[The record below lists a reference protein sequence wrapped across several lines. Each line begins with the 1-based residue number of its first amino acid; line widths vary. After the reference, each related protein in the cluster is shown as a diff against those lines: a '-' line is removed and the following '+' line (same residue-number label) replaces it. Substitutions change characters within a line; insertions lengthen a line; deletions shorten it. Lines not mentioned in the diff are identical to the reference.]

1 MLEIGDYKLVNNS
14 FSVTNTIAEN
24 TILKKDN
31 STLSNLLIVA
41 VIIGGIV
48 LYVHLMNKNKIPNIT
63 VPNVRKQA
71 ED

>member
-48 LYVHLMNKNKIPNIT
+48 LYVHLLNKNRIPNIT
-63 VPNVRKQA
+63 VPKVRKQV

>member
-1 MLEIGDYKLVNNS
+1 MLEIGDFKLVNNS

-31 STLSNLLIVA
+31 STLSNLLIVG

-48 LYVHLMNKNKIPNIT
+48 LYVHLMNKNKLPNIT
-63 VPNVRKQA
+63 VPKVRKQF

>member
-14 FSVTNTIAEN
+14 FSVTNTLAEN

-48 LYVHLMNKNKIPNIT
+48 LYVHLMNKNKMPNIT
-63 VPNVRKQA
+63 VPKVRKQV
-71 ED
+71 DD

>member
-48 LYVHLMNKNKIPNIT
+48 LYVHLMNKNKMPNIT
-63 VPNVRKQA
+63 VPKARKQV

>member
-31 STLSNLLIVA
+31 STLSNLLMVA

>member
-1 MLEIGDYKLVNNS
+1 MLEIGDFKLVNNS

-48 LYVHLMNKNKIPNIT
+48 LYVHLMNKNKMPNIT
-63 VPNVRKQA
+63 VPKVRKQA

>member
-63 VPNVRKQA
+63 VPNVRKQV

>member
-31 STLSNLLIVA
+31 STLSNLLIFA

-63 VPNVRKQA
+63 VPKVRQQA

>member
-31 STLSNLLIVA
+31 STLSKLLIVA
-41 VIIGGIV
+41 LIIGGIV
-48 LYVHLMNKNKIPNIT
+48 LYVHLMNKNKMPNIT
-63 VPNVRKQA
+63 VPKVRKQA

>member
-14 FSVTNTIAEN
+14 FSVTNTLAEN

-48 LYVHLMNKNKIPNIT
+48 LYVHLMNKNKMPNIT
-63 VPNVRKQA
+63 VPKVRKEV

>member
-1 MLEIGDYKLVNNS
+1 MLEIGDFKLVNNS
-14 FSVTNTIAEN
+14 FSVTNTLAEN

-48 LYVHLMNKNKIPNIT
+48 LYVHLMNKNKMPNIT
-63 VPNVRKQA
+63 VPKVRKQA

>member
-14 FSVTNTIAEN
+14 FSVTNTLAEN

-63 VPNVRKQA
+63 VPKVRKQA

>member
-14 FSVTNTIAEN
+14 FSVTNTLAEN

-63 VPNVRKQA
+63 VPKVRKQV

>member
-31 STLSNLLIVA
+31 STLSKLLIVA

-63 VPNVRKQA
+63 VPKVRKQV

>member
-1 MLEIGDYKLVNNS
+1 MLEIGDFKLVNNS

-63 VPNVRKQA
+63 VPKVRKQA

>member
-48 LYVHLMNKNKIPNIT
+48 LYVHLMNKNKMPNIT
-63 VPNVRKQA
+63 VPKVRQQA

>member
-14 FSVTNTIAEN
+14 FSVTNTLAEN

-48 LYVHLMNKNKIPNIT
+48 LYVHLMNKNKMPNIT
-63 VPNVRKQA
+63 VPKVRKQV

>member
-48 LYVHLMNKNKIPNIT
+48 LYVHFLNKNKIPNIT
-63 VPNVRKQA
+63 VPNVRKQV

>member
-48 LYVHLMNKNKIPNIT
+48 LYVHLMNKNKMPNIT
-63 VPNVRKQA
+63 VPKVRKQV

>member
-14 FSVTNTIAEN
+14 FSVTNTLAEN

-48 LYVHLMNKNKIPNIT
+48 LYVHLMNKNKIPNIS
-63 VPNVRKQA
+63 VPKVRKQV

>member
-14 FSVTNTIAEN
+14 FSVTKTLAEN

-48 LYVHLMNKNKIPNIT
+48 LYVHLMNKNKIPNIS
-63 VPNVRKQA
+63 VPKVRKQV

>member
-1 MLEIGDYKLVNNS
+1 MLEIGDFKLVNNS

-31 STLSNLLIVA
+31 STLSKLLIVA

-48 LYVHLMNKNKIPNIT
+48 LYVHLMNKNKMPNIT
-63 VPNVRKQA
+63 VPKVRKQA

>member
-1 MLEIGDYKLVNNS
+1 MLEIGDFKLVNNS

-63 VPNVRKQA
+63 VPKVRQQA

>member
-41 VIIGGIV
+41 VIIGGVV
-48 LYVHLMNKNKIPNIT
+48 LYVHLMNKNKMPNIT
-63 VPNVRKQA
+63 VPKVRKQV

>member
-1 MLEIGDYKLVNNS
+1 MLEIGDFKLVNNS

-31 STLSNLLIVA
+31 STLSKLLIVA

-63 VPNVRKQA
+63 VPKVRQQA

>member
-31 STLSNLLIVA
+31 STLSKLLIVA

-48 LYVHLMNKNKIPNIT
+48 LYVNLLNKNRIPNIT
-63 VPNVRKQA
+63 VPNVRKQV

>member
-63 VPNVRKQA
+63 VPNVGKQA

>member
-31 STLSNLLIVA
+31 STLSKLLIVA
-41 VIIGGIV
+41 VILGGIV
-48 LYVHLMNKNKIPNIT
+48 LYVHLMNKNKMPNIT
-63 VPNVRKQA
+63 VPKVRKQA

>member
-63 VPNVRKQA
+63 VPKVRKQA

>member
-31 STLSNLLIVA
+31 STLSKLLIVA

-48 LYVHLMNKNKIPNIT
+48 LYVHLMNKNKMPNIT
-63 VPNVRKQA
+63 VPKVRKQV

>member
-31 STLSNLLIVA
+31 STLSNLLFVA

-48 LYVHLMNKNKIPNIT
+48 LYVHFMNKNKMPNIT
-63 VPNVRKQA
+63 VPKVRKQA

>member
-1 MLEIGDYKLVNNS
+1 MLEIGEYKLVNNS

-48 LYVHLMNKNKIPNIT
+48 LYVHLMNKNKMPNIT
-63 VPNVRKQA
+63 VPKVRKQA

>member
-1 MLEIGDYKLVNNS
+1 MLEIGDFKLVNNS

-31 STLSNLLIVA
+31 STLSKLLIVA

>member
-31 STLSNLLIVA
+31 STLSKLLIVA

-48 LYVHLMNKNKIPNIT
+48 LYVHLMNKNKMPNIT
-63 VPNVRKQA
+63 VPKVRKQA

>member
-14 FSVTNTIAEN
+14 FSVTNTLAEN

-48 LYVHLMNKNKIPNIT
+48 LYVHLMNKNRIPNIT
-63 VPNVRKQA
+63 VPKVRKQV

>member
-48 LYVHLMNKNKIPNIT
+48 LYVHLMNKNKIPNII
-63 VPNVRKQA
+63 VLNVRKQA

>member
-31 STLSNLLIVA
+31 STLSKLLIVA

-63 VPNVRKQA
+63 VP
-71 ED
+71 

>member
-41 VIIGGIV
+41 VLIGGIV
-48 LYVHLMNKNKIPNIT
+48 LYVHLLNKNRIPNIT
-63 VPNVRKQA
+63 VPKVRKQV

>member
-48 LYVHLMNKNKIPNIT
+48 LYVNLMNKNKMPNIT
-63 VPNVRKQA
+63 VPKVRQQA